1 MPSPVGDHILFDDFH
16 QVKAAG
22 GGACSSGNWI
32 ITAESGSSYTNADLA
47 SGVLRLTTDGNN
59 CEVVMVA
66 GAQTNWR
73 VQDGAIDAL
82 FRLKVD
88 DLTDVAISV
97 GFTDAATE
105 SCLLPFDDKAG
116 TLTTTAT
123 TAIGFT
129 IDTTCADVGNW
140 STVYVDDDTDGAQ
153 VCTGK
158 GPTQAKYTTLRIRL
172 EDNGSGNQA
181 RAEFSI
187 DCNQYYEVR
196 TATIDRDALL
206 TPFFGVMNSAA
217 SAHNV
222 DIDYIYVSGS
232 RVGDCG

>member
-206 TPFFGVMNSAA
+206 TPFVGVMNSAA

-222 DIDYIYVSGS
+222 DIDYIYVSGR